1 MKNTNEVKP
10 TLENPSDNMKPSKEL
25 FEFAK
30 QKAQLL
36 TPNKVIR
43 LKGGEYK
50 KSYYLFNICGAI
62 YIGSYSN
69 EKLVKFFKNKPEYD
83 YTNNHTK
90 EIDATMQ
97 LLMRK

>member
-1 MKNTNEVKP
+1 MKNSNQAQP
-10 TLENPSDNMKPSKEL
+10 TLENPSDTMNPSMEL
-25 FEFAK
+25 LKFAM
-30 QKAQLL
+30 QKAQIL
-36 TPNKVIR
+36 TPNTIIR

-62 YIGSYSN
+62 YIGSYTN

-83 YTNNHTK
+83 YTNNNTK
-90 EIDATMQ
+90 EVDATMQ